1 MAHMELI
8 ENDSDSPTQCTI
20 HTRIWKRYFFGK
32 IFFNNFNKSCIQ
44 KSVYKTKAEK
54 TFKGE

>member
-32 IFFNNFNKSCIQ
+32 IFLHVCIQ
-44 KSVYKTKAEK
+44 KSVYESKAEK
-54 TFKGE
+54 TVEGE